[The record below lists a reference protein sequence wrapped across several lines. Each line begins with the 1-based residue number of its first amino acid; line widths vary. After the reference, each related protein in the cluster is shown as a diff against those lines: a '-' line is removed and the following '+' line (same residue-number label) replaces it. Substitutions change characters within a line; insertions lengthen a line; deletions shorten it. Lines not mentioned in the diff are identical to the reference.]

1 MTSHPVSVPQPDGTA
16 YRAAM
21 ARLGASVHIVTSSGP
36 AGRVGLTASAVCSV
50 TDDPPM
56 LLVCLNRRSSAH
68 DTTLANGVLCVN
80 TLAAGHETLSRRF
93 SSGGDMDGRFAQG
106 MWGCLETGS
115 PVLEDAMAVFDCRIV
130 DTTRQGTHTVMFCE
144 VQGLRT
150 GEAPAGLF
158 YFSRTY
164 HALGPAT

>member
-1 MTSHPVSVPQPDGTA
+1 MTSLPLAAPRPDGPA
-16 YRAAM
+16 YRTAM
-21 ARLGASVHIVTSSGP
+21 ARLGSSVHIVTSAGP

-50 TDDPPM
+50 TDDPPT

-68 DTTLANGVLCVN
+68 DAALANGVLCVN

-93 SSGGDMDGRFAQG
+93 SGGGDMSDRFAEGTWSQ
-106 MWGCLETGS
+106 LETGS
-115 PVLEDAMAVFDCRIV
+115 PVLENAMAVFDCRIV

-144 VQGLRT
+144 VLDLRT
-150 GEAPAGLF
+150 GQAPAGLF

-164 HALGPAT
+164 HALGATT